1 MLRRR
6 AAEVKR
12 EMLPCTVTGRVP
24 LPVIMQVALIGHI
37 TGTMRLFSAVLVLLS
52 SSASFPLPSD
62 TSLPLFVFYLCRVDA
77 STQISSAPPCERPN
91 VDILALSI
99 CLS

>member
-37 TGTMRLFSAVLVLLS
+37 TGTMRLFSAVLLLLLLLLLLS
-52 SSASFPLPSD
+52 SSASFP
-62 TSLPLFVFYLCRVDA
+62 LPLFVFYLCRVDA